1 MDSILDKALA
11 AIAPANAEVEA
22 SAKRRLDNL
31 TKPVG
36 SLGRLEELAA
46 KYAAARG
53 DVMAKVERAA
63 IVTFGGDHGVAD
75 IGVSAFPKEVSVQ
88 MAANI
93 AAGGAGVSVLA
104 RHAGATLRM
113 VDVGIAGDCKFP
125 GVIDRK
131 VARGTLDFTK
141 GPAMT
146 HEQCRKAL
154 EAGIQEAWDLI
165 DGGCTLLGTGDLGIA
180 NTTPSAALY
189 CAYLGM
195 SPEEIVGRGTGID
208 DARLKVKLAAVKTAL
223 EVNRASMSNPF
234 EVLAALG
241 GFELAGIAGLII
253 GGASRRI
260 PVVVDGFISG
270 AGAVAAV
277 KMKPEIMDY
286 CIFSHASAEGGH
298 AKAMNAF
305 GARPLL
311 GLDMRLGEGTGAAL
325 AFNLVEAANKI
336 IREMATFADAG
347 VSGKEA

>member
-11 AIAPANAEVEA
+11 AIKPANLDVEKA
-22 SAKRRLDNL
+22 AKLRLDNL
-31 TKPVG
+31 TKPLG
-36 SLGRLEELAA
+36 SLGRLEEIAA

-53 DVMAKVERAA
+53 DVMAKVERPA

-104 RHAGATLRM
+104 RHAGAILRM

-131 VARGTLDFTK
+131 VARGTADFTK

-146 HEQCRKAL
+146 REQCRKAL
-154 EAGIQEAWDLI
+154 EVGIDEAWQLI
-165 DGGCTLLGTGDLGIA
+165 DGGSTLLGTGDLGIA

-189 CAYLGM
+189 CTYLGM
-195 SPEEIVGRGTGID
+195 IPEEIVGRGTGID
-208 DARLKVKLAAVKTAL
+208 DARLKVKLSAVKTAM
-223 EVNRASMSNPF
+223 EVNKAALASPF
-234 EVLAALG
+234 DILAALG
-241 GFELAGIAGLII
+241 GFEIAGICGFII
-253 GGASRRI
+253 GAASRRI
-260 PVVVDGFISG
+260 PVVIDGFISG
-270 AGAVAAV
+270 AAAVAAV

-286 CIFSHASAEGGH
+286 CFFSHASAEGGH
-298 AKAMNAF
+298 LKAMNAI
-305 GARPLL
+305 GANPLL
-311 GLDMRLGEGTGAAL
+311 GLGLRLGEGTGSAL
-325 AFNLVEAANKI
+325 AFNLIEASSKI

-347 VSGKEA
+347 VSNKDK